1 MTLFRQLILATL
13 GLLVLLYA
21 GNVVVSMLNAR
32 TLVQQ
37 QMAVHAQDTAT
48 SVALSMTQAAQDN
61 DIASLETL
69 FNAIS
74 DSGFYQRIY
83 FRDLDG
89 NMVVERAFSVDIE
102 GVPDWFVNMMDLPSP
117 QGQAEVAAGWARL
130 GEVVVLSHPG
140 QAYRQLWEVVMQQ
153 LAWFGL
159 ILLAVS
165 GIAYGALN
173 WLLAPL
179 RRVEEQANSIREQKF
194 VVQETLPNTR
204 ELHRVVDAMNRMSNK
219 LHSVFDEQTDLIS
232 HLRVQSY
239 RDDVTGLSNRADFDA
254 RLNSFVGGESGDHS
268 GALMIFAIA
277 DFARVN
283 ELAGRQEG
291 NEVLKSF
298 GAKLKQGVAQF
309 PRAALARRQ
318 GPEFCLF
325 VPDVTEEE
333 GIALGEEVF
342 QDVQIFNWSLKD
354 QESLTV
360 NMGFTYTQRV
370 VNGPELLSEADM
382 ALRHAVTE
390 GQNKW
395 GQFAELKS
403 GDVPLVAQPAVEW
416 KDFIA
421 RVIGERALV
430 LHYQN
435 VVSTPDKHSIG
446 CEVFTRFRDQD
457 GNLLSA
463 GIVLPLAERFGRA
476 PELDQLILETL
487 AEEGCEQYAFYGV
500 NLCASSITSSAF
512 TEWLKDFLKANKGLA
527 KKLVFEVSEHILHIE
542 EQDIRSFQTMLHK
555 FSAGLAID
563 RFGLES
569 AAFGYLSS
577 LPLRYLKV
585 HRSFVQNIQDS
596 KDNQFYVKSLA
607 QLAHSRE
614 VMLIVEGVE
623 QEAEW
628 QVLARMGIDAA
639 QGYLL
644 GKPEPLP
651 GRE

>member
-1 MTLFRQLILATL
+1 MTLFRQLILAIL
-13 GLLVLLYA
+13 GLLLLLYA
-21 GNVVVSMLNAR
+21 GNVVVSMFNAR

-48 SVALSMTQAAQDN
+48 SLGLSMTQAAQEK

-83 FRDLDG
+83 FRDLDDK
-89 NMVVERAFSVDIE
+89 VVIDRTFAVAIE
-102 GVPDWFVNMMDLPSP
+102 GVPDWFVSFMDLPSP
-117 QGQAEVAAGWARL
+117 EGKAEVAAGWARL
-130 GEVVVLSHPG
+130 GEVAVVSHPG
-140 QAYRQLWEVVMQQ
+140 QAYRQLWQVVVEQ
-153 LAWFGL
+153 LAWFAL
-159 ILLAVS
+159 ISVVVS
-165 GIAYGALN
+165 GIAYLALN

-179 RRVEEQANSIREQKF
+179 RRVEEQANAIREQKF
-194 VVQETLPNTR
+194 MVQETLPNTR
-204 ELHRVVDAMNRMSNK
+204 ELHRVVEAMNKMSNK
-219 LHSVFDEQTDLIS
+219 LHKVFDEQTDLIS

-239 RDDVTGLSNRADFDA
+239 RDAVTGLSNRADFDA
-254 RLNSFVGGESGDHS
+254 RLNSFVGAESGDHS
-268 GALMIFAIA
+268 GALMIFSIA

-283 ELAGRQEG
+283 ELAGRREG
-291 NEVLKSF
+291 NEILKSF
-298 GAKLKQGVAQF
+298 GAKLKQGLGQF
-309 PRAALARRQ
+309 PRAVVARRQ

-333 GIALGEEVF
+333 GIALAENVF
-342 QDVQIFNWSLKD
+342 QNVQILDWSLKD
-354 QESLTV
+354 QEPLTV
-360 NMGFTYTQRV
+360 NMGFTYTQHV

-382 ALRHAVTE
+382 ALRHAASD

-395 GQFAELKS
+395 CQFAELKA

-421 RVIGERALV
+421 QVIRDRALV
-430 LHYQN
+430 LHYQS
-435 VVSTPDKHSIG
+435 VVSTPDKDLIG

-487 AEEGCEQYAFYGV
+487 AEQGGEQYAFYGV

-512 TEWLKDFLKANKGLA
+512 TEWLKGFLKEHKALA

-542 EQDIRSFQTMLHK
+542 EQDIRNFQTILHK

-628 QVLARMGIDAA
+628 QVLSRMSIDAA

-644 GKPEPLP
+644 GKPESLP
-651 GRE
+651 GQV

>member
-21 GNVVVSMLNAR
+21 GNVVVSMFNAR

-48 SVALSMTQAAQDN
+48 SLGLSMTQAAQDK
-61 DIASLETL
+61 DVASLETL

-83 FRDLDG
+83 FRDLDDK
-89 NMVVERAFSVDIE
+89 VVIDRTFAVDIE
-102 GVPDWFVNMMDLPSP
+102 GVPDWFVNVMALPSP
-117 QGQAEVAAGWARL
+117 EGKAEVAAGWARL
-130 GEVVVLSHPG
+130 GEVVVVSHPG
-140 QAYRQLWEVVMQQ
+140 QAYRQLWKVVTEQ
-153 LAWFGL
+153 LAWFAL
-159 ILLAVS
+159 ISLVVS

-179 RRVEEQANSIREQKF
+179 RRVEEQANAIREQKF
-194 VVQETLPNTR
+194 EVQKTLPTTR
-204 ELHRVVDAMNRMSNK
+204 ELYRVVDAMNKMSNK
-219 LHSVFDEQTDLIS
+219 LHAVFDEQIDLIS

-239 RDDVTGLSNRADFDA
+239 RDEVTGLSNRADFDA
-254 RLNSFVGGESGDHS
+254 RLNSFVGAESGDHS
-268 GALMIFAIA
+268 GVLMIFAIA
-277 DFARVN
+277 EFARVN
-283 ELAGRQEG
+283 ELAGRREG
-291 NEVLKSF
+291 NEILKSF
-298 GAKLKQGVAQF
+298 GDKLKQGLVPF
-309 PRAALARRQ
+309 PRAVVARRQ

-333 GIALGEEVF
+333 SIALAEDIF
-342 QDVQIFNWSLKD
+342 QDVQILDWSLKE
-354 QESLTV
+354 QEPLTV
-360 NMGFTYTQRV
+360 NMGFTYTQHV

-382 ALRHAVTE
+382 ALRHAASD

-395 GQFAELKS
+395 CQFAELKA

-421 RVIGERALV
+421 QVIRDRALV
-430 LHYQN
+430 LHYQS
-435 VVSTPDKHSIG
+435 VVSTPDKDLIG

-476 PELDQLILETL
+476 PEFDQLILETL
-487 AEEGCEQYAFYGV
+487 AEEGCDQYAFYGV

-512 TEWLKDFLKANKGLA
+512 TEWLQGFLKANKALA

-542 EQDIRSFQTMLHK
+542 EQDIRSFQTILHK

-639 QGYLL
+639 QGFLL

>member
-1 MTLFRQLILATL
+1 MTLFRQLILAIL
-13 GLLVLLYA
+13 GLLLLLYA
-21 GNVVVSMLNAR
+21 GNVVVSMFNAR

-48 SVALSMTQAAQDN
+48 SLGLSMTQAAQEK

-83 FRDLDG
+83 FRDLDDK
-89 NMVVERAFSVDIE
+89 VVIDRTFAVAIE
-102 GVPDWFVNMMDLPSP
+102 GVPDWFVSFMDLPSP
-117 QGQAEVAAGWARL
+117 EGKAEVAAGWARL
-130 GEVVVLSHPG
+130 GEVAVVSHPG
-140 QAYRQLWEVVMQQ
+140 QAYRQLWQVVVEQ
-153 LAWFGL
+153 LAWFAL
-159 ILLAVS
+159 ISVVVS
-165 GIAYGALN
+165 GIAYLALN

-179 RRVEEQANSIREQKF
+179 RRVEEQANAIREQKF

-204 ELHRVVDAMNRMSNK
+204 ELHRVVEAMNKMSNK
-219 LHSVFDEQTDLIS
+219 LHTVFDEQMDLIS

-239 RDDVTGLSNRADFDA
+239 RDAVTGLSNRADFDA
-254 RLNSFVGGESGDHS
+254 RLNSFVGAESGDHG
-268 GALMIFAIA
+268 GALMIFSIA

-283 ELAGRQEG
+283 KLAGRREG
-291 NEVLKSF
+291 NEILKSF
-298 GAKLKQGVAQF
+298 GAKLKQGLGQF
-309 PRAALARRQ
+309 PRAVVARRQ

-333 GIALGEEVF
+333 GIALAENVF
-342 QDVQIFNWSLKD
+342 QNAQILDWSLKD
-354 QESLTV
+354 QEPLTV
-360 NMGFTYTQRV
+360 NMGFTYTQHV

-382 ALRHAVTE
+382 ALRHAASD

-395 GQFAELKS
+395 CQFAELKA

-421 RVIGERALV
+421 QVIRDRALV
-430 LHYQN
+430 LHYQS
-435 VVSTPDKHSIG
+435 VVSTPDKDLIG

-487 AEEGCEQYAFYGV
+487 AEQGGEQYAFYGV

-512 TEWLKDFLKANKGLA
+512 TEWLKGFLKDHKALA

-542 EQDIRSFQTMLHK
+542 EQDIRNFQTILHK

-628 QVLARMGIDAA
+628 QVLSRMSIDAA

-651 GRE
+651 GQV

>member
-21 GNVVVSMLNAR
+21 GNVVVSMFNAR

-48 SVALSMTQAAQDN
+48 SLGLSMTQAAQDK

-83 FRDLDG
+83 FRDLDDK
-89 NMVVERAFSVDIE
+89 VVIDRAFAVDIE
-102 GVPDWFVNMMDLPSP
+102 GVPDWFVNFMNLPSP
-117 QGQAEVAAGWARL
+117 EGKAEVAAGWARL
-130 GEVVVLSHPG
+130 GEVVVVSHPG
-140 QAYRQLWEVVMQQ
+140 QAYRQLWKVVTEQ
-153 LAWFGL
+153 LAWFAL
-159 ILLAVS
+159 ISLVVS

-179 RRVEEQANSIREQKF
+179 RRVEEQANAIREQKF
-194 VVQETLPNTR
+194 EVQKTLPNTR
-204 ELHRVVDAMNRMSNK
+204 ELHRVVDAMNKMSNK
-219 LHSVFDEQTDLIS
+219 LHSVFDEQIDLIS

-239 RDDVTGLSNRADFDA
+239 RDEVTGLSNRADFDA
-254 RLNSFVGGESGDHS
+254 QLNSFVGSESGDHS
-268 GALMIFAIA
+268 GALMIFAI
-277 DFARVN
+277 DEFARVN
-283 ELAGRQEG
+283 ELAGRREG
-291 NEVLKSF
+291 NEILKSF
-298 GAKLKQGVAQF
+298 GAKLKQGMAQF
-309 PRAALARRQ
+309 PRAVLARRQ

-325 VPDVTEEE
+325 VPDITEEE
-333 GIALGEEVF
+333 AIALAEDVF
-342 QDVQIFNWSLKD
+342 QDVQILDWSLKD
-354 QESLTV
+354 QEPLTV
-360 NMGFTYTQRV
+360 NMGFTYTQHV

-382 ALRHAVTE
+382 CLRHAATE

-395 GQFAELKS
+395 CQFAELKS

-421 RVIGERALV
+421 RVISERALV

-435 VVSTPDKHSIG
+435 VVSTPDKTSLG
-446 CEVFTRFRDQD
+446 CEVFSRFRDQD

-487 AEEGCEQYAFYGV
+487 AKEGCEQYAFYGV
-500 NLCASSITSSAF
+500 NLCASSITSKAF
-512 TEWLKDFLKANKGLA
+512 TEWLQGFLKGNKALA

>member
-1 MTLFRQLILATL
+1 MTLFRQLILAIL
-13 GLLVLLYA
+13 GLLLLLYA
-21 GNVVVSMLNAR
+21 GNVVVSMFNAR

-48 SVALSMTQAAQDN
+48 SLGLSMTQAAQEK

-83 FRDLDG
+83 FRDLDDK
-89 NMVVERAFSVDIE
+89 VVIDRTFAVAIE
-102 GVPDWFVNMMDLPSP
+102 GVPDWFVSFMDLPSP
-117 QGQAEVAAGWARL
+117 EGKAEVAAGWARL
-130 GEVVVLSHPG
+130 GEVAVVSHPG
-140 QAYRQLWEVVMQQ
+140 QAYRQLWQVVVEQ
-153 LAWFGL
+153 LAWFAL
-159 ILLAVS
+159 ISVVVS
-165 GIAYGALN
+165 GIAYLALN

-179 RRVEEQANSIREQKF
+179 RRVEEQANAIREQKF

-204 ELHRVVDAMNRMSNK
+204 ELHRVVEAMNRMSNK
-219 LHSVFDEQTDLIS
+219 LHTVFDEQMDLIS

-239 RDDVTGLSNRADFDA
+239 RDAVTGLSNRADFDA
-254 RLNSFVGGESGDHS
+254 QLNSFVGAESGDHS
-268 GALMIFAIA
+268 GALMIFSIA
-277 DFARVN
+277 EFARVN
-283 ELAGRQEG
+283 ELAGRREG
-291 NEVLKSF
+291 NEILKSF
-298 GAKLKQGVAQF
+298 GAKLKQGLGQF
-309 PRAALARRQ
+309 PRAVVARRQ

-325 VPDVTEEE
+325 VPDVTQEE
-333 GIALGEEVF
+333 GIALAEDVF
-342 QDVQIFNWSLKD
+342 QNVQILEWSLKD
-354 QESLTV
+354 QEPLTV
-360 NMGFTYTQRV
+360 NMGFTYTQHV

-382 ALRHAVTE
+382 ALRHAASD

-395 GQFAELKS
+395 CQFAELKA

-421 RVIGERALV
+421 QVIRDRALV
-430 LHYQN
+430 LHYQS
-435 VVSTPDKHSIG
+435 VVSTPDKDLIG

-487 AEEGCEQYAFYGV
+487 AEQGGEQYAFYGV

-512 TEWLKDFLKANKGLA
+512 TEWLKGFLKEHKALA

-542 EQDIRSFQTMLHK
+542 EQDIRNFQTILHK

-628 QVLARMGIDAA
+628 QVLSRMSIDAA

-644 GKPEPLP
+644 GKPESLP
-651 GRE
+651 GQV